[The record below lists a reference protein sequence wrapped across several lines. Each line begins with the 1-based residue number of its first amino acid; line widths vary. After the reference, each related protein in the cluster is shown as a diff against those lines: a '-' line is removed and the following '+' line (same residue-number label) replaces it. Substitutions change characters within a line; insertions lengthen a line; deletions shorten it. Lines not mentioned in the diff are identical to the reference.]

1 MLYPILL
8 IIHLT
13 CAIIFLGYIFCD
25 VVLLNLVR
33 KHLGDEWAD
42 KTWSVVMPRGRKIM
56 PVALLLLIITG
67 FGMITNYISFK
78 DATFFESSLSTLLSI
93 KMSLGLLIFV
103 LAFISII
110 TWKIKKKEI
119 FYAKYLHQIVL
130 ILGAVIIILAKL
142 AFYI

>member
-42 KTWSVVMPRGRKIM
+42 TTWSVVMPRGRKIM

-67 FGMITNYISFK
+67 FGMVTNYIS
-78 DATFFESSLSTLLSI
+78 L
-93 KMSLGLLIFV
+93 KMLHFLLIL
-103 LAFISII
+103 LARF
-110 TWKIKKKEI
+110 
-119 FYAKYLHQIVL
+119 
-130 ILGAVIIILAKL
+130 LALKC
-142 AFYI
+142 FWGF